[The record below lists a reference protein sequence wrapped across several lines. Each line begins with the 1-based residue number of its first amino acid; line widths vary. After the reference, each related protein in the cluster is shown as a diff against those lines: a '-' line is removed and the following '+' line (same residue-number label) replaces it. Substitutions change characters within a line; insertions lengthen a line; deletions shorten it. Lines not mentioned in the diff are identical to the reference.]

1 MTISVGGLTL
11 TPTRVALSL
20 ISNSIS
26 LKRTFLKK
34 VHGARHRNRHKN
46 RNYKISCPCEENKKG
61 HIGMT

>member
-26 LKRTFLKK
+26 LKKHFRTKFM
-34 VHGARHRNRHKN
+34 VPDSKN